1 MLDEVTNGL
10 DPAARMEVLDM
21 LLDFIQDERCSVL
34 ISSHIV
40 GDLEKICDYI
50 TFIHD
55 GGLVFS
61 ENKDELLEKY
71 AVINA
76 DDGKLAELDEN
87 AVVAVRK
94 TAVSQTALV
103 FKDSIPREFETEKAS
118 VEDIMLYY
126 LKRGERI

>member
-1 MLDEVTNGL
+1 MFRAHIV
-10 DPAARMEVLDM
+10 P
-21 LLDFIQDERCSVL
+21 
-34 ISSHIV
+34 IV

-50 TFIHD
+50 TFIHG

-94 TAVSQTALV
+94 NSGLPNGACFQ
-103 FKDSIPREFETEKAS
+103 RQHTEG
-118 VEDIMLYY
+118 V
-126 LKRGERI
+126 

>member
-1 MLDEVTNGL
+1 M
-10 DPAARMEVLDM
+10 
-21 LLDFIQDERCSVL
+21 
-34 ISSHIV
+34 
-40 GDLEKICDYI
+40 
-50 TFIHD
+50 
-55 GGLVFS
+55 FS